1 MIQYGIP
8 NQQQIQT
15 NPQNNFQNTINTNNI
30 PQNNNPQP
38 TKIQQN
44 NISNIP
50 QSQIPTNSPTKIKE
64 DKDKENKEKENEK
77 EEQENIGNKNEDFQL
92 TPEEEECINGYEKF
106 LEKILK
112 AFNILCL
119 CKSKQEFLSLMREK
133 GIPQQS
139 DNKTTL
145 TKPRGRTKRPT
156 KKSTMRTNTKIKVEE
171 IETTKNNCDEEEDL
185 SNY

>member
-1 MIQYGIP
+1 MQDYD
-8 NQQQIQT
+8 
-15 NPQNNFQNTINTNNI
+15 QNHPLDLI
-30 PQNNNPQP
+30 
-38 TKIQQN
+38 
-44 NISNIP
+44 
-50 QSQIPTNSPTKIKE
+50 
-64 DKDKENKEKENEK
+64 EKEEEKK
-77 EEQENIGNKNEDFQL
+77 EEQENNEKKNEDVQL
-92 TPEEEECINGYEKF
+92 TNEEEECISGYEKL

-171 IETTKNNCDEEEDL
+171 IETTKNNGGDEEEDL
-185 SNY
+185 SNYEIDKNILTRFMNEQKKEIDEFINVKKAEVRKPPANK